1 MEERKDARKLA
12 TPPSTNRQ
20 GVTVERK
27 IRPAPIKVKKDERQL
42 KANQEGSSDSSGDE
56 YVANKDIKGKGRA
69 KAKVRLMLRY
79 ESSVLTFSMQRRTVT
94 TDSDTASDGETKSKG
109 VSSPTTRKLR
119 RPSTATERAHTVS
132 VSASPE
138 PDRASRRRKSTS
150 TITQPPP
157 KRKRT
162 DTISSQ
168 TQSTPGGGEDA
179 ARKYCLSKL
188 LEIFR
193 DIFLRYPVLHNDAAT
208 NDHEKE
214 EHVVVVA
221 DKSLEELT
229 DEEKETLRERAK
241 RFTSELEEC
250 MYELYSEPDK
260 FGKHS
265 VAAKYK

>member
-1 MEERKDARKLA
+1 MEERKDAHKPV
-12 TPPSTNRQ
+12 TPAPENKQ

-27 IRPAPIKVKKDERQL
+27 TRPAPIKVKKEERRL
-42 KANQEGSSDSSGDE
+42 KSNQEVSSDSSGDE
-56 YVANKDIKGKGRA
+56 YVAEKDMKGKGKA
-69 KAKVRLMLRY
+69 KAKVRLILRY
-79 ESSVLTFSMQRRTVT
+79 ESRVLTTFMQRRTVT

-119 RPSTATERAHTVS
+119 RPSTTTQRTHTVS

-138 PDRASRRRKSTS
+138 PDRTSRRRKSTS
-150 TITQPPP
+150 TIAQPPP

-168 TQSTPGGGEDA
+168 TPSSTSGGEDA

-188 LEIFR
+188 LEIFC
-193 DIFLRYPVLHNDAAT
+193 DIFLRYPVLPNDAAT
-208 NDHEKE
+208 GDHENA
-214 EHVVVVA
+214 VVAVA
-221 DKSLEELT
+221 DKSLDQLT
-229 DEEKETLRERAK
+229 DEEKEILRERAK
-241 RFTSELEEC
+241 KFTSELEEC

>member
-1 MEERKDARKLA
+1 
-12 TPPSTNRQ
+12 
-20 GVTVERK
+20 
-27 IRPAPIKVKKDERQL
+27 
-42 KANQEGSSDSSGDE
+42 
-56 YVANKDIKGKGRA
+56 
-69 KAKVRLMLRY
+69 
-79 ESSVLTFSMQRRTVT
+79 MQRRTVT
-94 TDSDTASDGETKSKG
+94 TDSDTASDGETKPKG

-119 RPSTATERAHTVS
+119 RPSTATQRTHTVS

-168 TQSTPGGGEDA
+168 TLSSTPGGGEDA

-188 LEIFR
+188 LEIFH
-193 DIFLRYPVLHNDAAT
+193 DIFLRYPVLQNDAAT
-208 NDHEKE
+208 SDPEKE
-214 EHVVVVA
+214 EQVVVVT
-221 DKSLEELT
+221 DKPLEEIT
-229 DEEKETLRERAK
+229 EEEKQTLRERAK

-250 MYELYSEPDK
+250 MFELYSEPDK
-260 FGKHS
+260 SGKHS